1 MLDSLT
7 QTAPKPRSYF
17 TLFLDTYFLKKIRQ
31 ISTSKLE
38 KSVSNFQL
46 YTDPNFSLVWIW
58 RRHRVTSFWFFYEV
72 TKFALKITPIEPNYC
87 MIFTNLPHLVQNI
100 YLDNLNNF
108 HLTVISCH
116 QLLNIIH
123 FLLHTL
129 ANNFW
134 QKISIGSNS
143 VPTQFL
149 LYGSDCCIEN
159 DRVDS
164 WQSK

>member
-1 MLDSLT
+1 
-7 QTAPKPRSYF
+7 
-17 TLFLDTYFLKKIRQ
+17 
-31 ISTSKLE
+31 
-38 KSVSNFQL
+38 
-46 YTDPNFSLVWIW
+46 
-58 RRHRVTSFWFFYEV
+58 
-72 TKFALKITPIEPNYC
+72 

-164 WQSK
+164 